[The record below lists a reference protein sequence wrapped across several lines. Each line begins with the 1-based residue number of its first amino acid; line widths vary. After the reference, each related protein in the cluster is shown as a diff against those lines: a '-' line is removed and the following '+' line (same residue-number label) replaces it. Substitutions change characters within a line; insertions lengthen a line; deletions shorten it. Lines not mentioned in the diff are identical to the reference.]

1 MQDLG
6 VHLARTRGCEGRDG
20 RDLQARLTR
29 GLTQAQ
35 EHRAAL
41 VLGLEGDQQ
50 HLASALQIG
59 VRDIEAGARHVG
71 GQEGTL
77 FLARATRT
85 EVDRV
90 GTDDGARELR
100 PGPGVLEGEVAAGQE
115 AHGRTRLLQAL
126 ADAVERVGPG
136 GGNELAILAH
146 ERVGQAI
153 DLVPFE
159 GEAVLIGDPLFV
171 DLGVVAAHA
180 THDLAAAHVLAD
192 RGARRVVLG
201 HGGRRHE
208 VEGTRA
214 EAVGRGGQSADGAN
228 LNDVAREVGGE
239 GTARHV
245 ALGDGEL
252 TLVDRA
258 DDRVRAERGRQGRG
272 RGLLGLRV
280 EEVERGRVETADL
293 LAHEVVVLRGGGAA
307 ASALQV
313 HEHVA
318 RDFLAETHAA
328 LAQDATL
335 TIQQDLRGQ
344 AQRLLEGALGVREA
358 GLAAPLR
365 QRLVLQG
372 ALAALVTDRA
382 VQRVVDEQELHHAAL
397 GAVHHLGGVL
407 RLDNHARGD
416 GLRTRGLGLG
426 HEAQLARVAV
436 GHADLH
442 EALAACGHRGQQR
455 VVTETRDPD
464 AGLLGRADHERA
476 LGDRN
481 LNVVDGDVDHVGCV
495 AHRPPPRA

>member
-1 MQDLG
+1 MQEAS
-6 VHLARTRGCEGRDG
+6 VHLARTRGGEGRDG

-35 EHRAAL
+35 EHGAAL

-50 HLASALQIG
+50 HLARALQ
-59 VRDIEAGARHVG
+59 VRVRGLEAGARHVG

-77 FLARATRT
+77 FFSGATRT

-90 GTDDGARELR
+90 GADDGARELG
-100 PGPGVLEGEVAAGQE
+100 PCPGVLEGEVAAGQE
-115 AHGRTRLLQAL
+115 AHGRTRLLEAL

-136 GGNELAILAH
+136 GGNQLAVLAN
-146 ERVGQAI
+146 ERGGQAI

-159 GEAVLIGDPLFV
+159 GEAVLVGDPLFV

-180 THDLAAAHVLAD
+180 THDLAAAHVLTD
-192 RGARRVVLG
+192 RGARRVVLS
-201 HGGRRHE
+201 HGRRRHE

-214 EAVGRGGQSADGAN
+214 EAVGRGGQGADRAD
-228 LNDVAREVGGE
+228 LDDVAREVGRE
-239 GTARHV
+239 GAARHV

-252 TLVDRA
+252 ALVERA
-258 DDRVRAERGRQGRG
+258 DDRIRAERGRQGRG
-272 RGLLGLRV
+272 RGFLGLGI
-280 EEVERGRVETADL
+280 EEVERGRVKAADL

-318 RDFLAETHAA
+318 RDFLAEAHAA

-335 TIQQDLRGQ
+335 AVQQDLGGQ

-358 GLAAPLR
+358 GLAAALR
-365 QRLVLQG
+365 QCLVLQG
-372 ALAALVTDRA
+372 ALAALVADRA
-382 VQRVVDEQELHHAAL
+382 VQRVVDEQELHDAAL
-397 GAVHHLGGVL
+397 GAVDNLGGVL
-407 RLDNHARGD
+407 GLDDHARGD

-426 HEAQLARVAV
+426 HEAQLARVPV

-455 VVTETRDPD
+455 VVTETRDPN

-481 LNVVDGDVDHVGCV
+481 LNVVDGDVDHVGRV

>member
-1 MQDLG
+1 MQNLG
-6 VHLARTRGCEGRDG
+6 VHLARTVGGEGRDRG
-20 RDLQARLTR
+20 DLQARLTHS
-29 GLTQAQ
+29 LAQAQ

-50 HLASALQIG
+50 HLPGALQVG
-59 VRDIEAGARHVG
+59 VRDVEAGARHVG
-71 GQEGTL
+71 SQERTL
-77 FLARATRT
+77 FLAGATRT

-90 GTDDGARELR
+90 GSDDGARELR

-126 ADAVERVGPG
+126 ADAVQRVGPG
-136 GGNELAILAH
+136 GGNELAVLAH

-180 THDLAAAHVLAD
+180 THDHAAAHVLAD

-208 VEGTRA
+208 VERTRA
-214 EAVGRGGQSADGAN
+214 EAVGRGGQGAHRAD
-228 LNDVAREVGGE
+228 LNDVAREVGRE
-239 GTARHV
+239 GAARHV
-245 ALGDGEL
+245 ALGDGKL
-252 TLVDRA
+252 ALVERT
-258 DDRVRAERGRQGRG
+258 DDRIRAERRRQGRG
-272 RGLLGLRV
+272 RGLLGLGI
-280 EEVERGRVETADL
+280 EEIERGRVKAADL

-307 ASALQV
+307 ATTLQV

-318 RDFLAETHAA
+318 RNLLAEAHAA

-335 TIQQDLRGQ
+335 AIQQDLRGQ

-358 GLAAPLR
+358 GLTAPLGE
-365 QRLVLQG
+365 RLVLQG
-372 ALAALVTDRA
+372 ALAALVADRA

-407 RLDNHARGD
+407 GLDDHARGD
-416 GLRTRGLGLG
+416 GLRARGLGLG
-426 HEAQLARVAV
+426 HEAQFAGFAV
-436 GHADLH
+436 GHADLD
-442 EALAACGHRGQQR
+442 EALAARGDGLQQR
-455 VVTETRDPD
+455 VVAETGD
-464 AGLLGRADHERA
+464 ADARLLGGPDDQGP
-476 LGDRN
+476 LG
-481 LNVVDGDVDHVGCV
+481 H
-495 AHRPPPRA
+495 

>member
-1 MQDLG
+1 MQEASI
-6 VHLARTRGCEGRDG
+6 HLARTCGGEGRDG

-35 EHRAAL
+35 EHGAAL

-50 HLASALQIG
+50 HLARALQ
-59 VRDIEAGARHVG
+59 VRVRGLEAGARHVG
-71 GQEGTL
+71 GQERTL
-77 FLARATRT
+77 FLAGATRT

-90 GTDDGARELR
+90 GADDGASELR
-100 PGPGVLEGEVAAGQE
+100 PGPGVLESQVAAGQE
-115 AHGRTRLLQAL
+115 ADGRTRLLEAL
-126 ADAVERVGPG
+126 ADAVKRVGPG
-136 GGNELAILAH
+136 GRNQLAVLANE
-146 ERVGQAI
+146 RGGQAI
-153 DLVPFE
+153 NLVPFE
-159 GEAVLIGDPLFV
+159 GEAVLVGDPLFV

-180 THDLAAAHVLAD
+180 THDLAAAHVLTD

-201 HGGRRHE
+201 HGRRRHE

-214 EAVGRGGQSADGAN
+214 EAVGRGGQGTDRAD
-228 LNDVAREVGGE
+228 LDDVAREVGRE
-239 GTARHV
+239 GAARHV
-245 ALGDGEL
+245 ALGDGKL

-258 DDRVRAERGRQGRG
+258 DDRVGAERGRQGRG
-272 RGLLGLRV
+272 RGILGLRV
-280 EEVERGRVETADL
+280 EEVERGRVEAADL

-307 ASALQV
+307 ATTLQV

-318 RDFLAETHAA
+318 RDLLAEAHAA
-328 LAQDATL
+328 LAQDAAL
-335 TIQQDLRGQ
+335 AIQQDLRGQ
-344 AQRLLEGALGVREA
+344 AQRLLERALGVREA

-372 ALAALVTDRA
+372 ALAALVADRA
-382 VQRVVDEQELHHAAL
+382 IQRVVDEQELHDAAL
-397 GAVHHLGGVL
+397 GAVHDLGSVL
-407 RLDNHARGD
+407 SLDDHTRGD